1 MRLDKELFASLDS
14 RQELVIVS
22 LVTSLVAYWPSVSFP
37 VLAKYFPQQVQFR
50 VSRVFKYQNVPEKKI
65 NSEENW

>member
-50 VSRVFKYQNVPEKKI
+50 ISRVFK
-65 NSEENW
+65 